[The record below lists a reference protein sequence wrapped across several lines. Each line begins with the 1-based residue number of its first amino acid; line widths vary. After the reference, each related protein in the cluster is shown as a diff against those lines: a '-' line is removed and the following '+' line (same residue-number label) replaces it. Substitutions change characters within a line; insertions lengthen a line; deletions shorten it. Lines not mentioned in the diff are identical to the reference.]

1 MLQVDA
7 RDGTGGGDGDQ
18 AEGPQLVNDAQE
30 QDRLAARGL
39 DVTVPNVARIYD
51 FILGGKDNF
60 DADRAAAAQL
70 LAVIPGGS
78 APARMNRA
86 FLGRVVY
93 FLAAERGIR
102 QFLDIGSGLPTA
114 SNVHEIAQAADPD
127 ARVVYVDSDPVVVL
141 HAQAILEDRA
151 KGVAAVRG
159 DLRDPAGITATPAV
173 RELIDFSQ
181 PVAVLLFAVLHFVP
195 DADDPRALLARFGDV
210 MAPGSALALSHI
222 TDENI
227 DEEAARAG
235 RAVYQNASAPIVP
248 RSRAQIEGLFDGLD
262 LLPPGVTDISHW
274 PEHDP
279 GGAALHFYGG
289 VAVKPSA
296 LPNRYLATLYNDA
309 RLWVMSPR
317 PAPDL
322 DLRRDQVI
330 RAARDLAESD
340 GWPAVTMRRLAGDL
354 GVTQPVVYSVFDGR
368 QALIDAV
375 ALNGFSDLAAA
386 LEAADASPMARMRA
400 YLDFAAA
407 RPRVYEAM
415 FSLPSELAFA
425 TEDTPDPLRRAF
437 RGIRDAFPAGDE
449 TQAEVAWSAMHGLAT
464 LQASGRLRPSH
475 TQARLDLVDRLLTEQ
490 EAR

>member
-1 MLQVDA
+1 M
-7 RDGTGGGDGDQ
+7 
-18 AEGPQLVNDAQE
+18 NDAQE

-51 FILGGKDNF
+51 YILGGKDNF
-60 DADRAAAAQL
+60 DADRAAAAQI

-78 APARMNRA
+78 GPARMNRA
-86 FLGRVVY
+86 FLGRVVH

-159 DLRDPAGITATPAV
+159 DLRDPDGIIASPAV

-181 PVAVLLFAVLHFVP
+181 PVAVLLFAVLHFVQ
-195 DADDPRALLARFGDV
+195 DADDPRALLARFADV

-235 RAVYQNASAPIVP
+235 RAVYQSASAPIMP

-262 LLPPGVTDISHW
+262 LLPPGVVGISHW
-274 PEHDP
+274 PGPDP

-289 VAVKPSA
+289 VAVKPAA
-296 LPNRYLATLYNDA
+296 LPAT
-309 RLWVMSPR
+309 PR
-317 PAPDL
+317 G
-322 DLRRDQVI
+322 QH
-330 RAARDLAESD
+330 
-340 GWPAVTMRRLAGDL
+340 
-354 GVTQPVVYSVFDGR
+354 GVTQPVR
-368 QALIDAV
+368 
-375 ALNGFSDLAAA
+375 DLAMA
-386 LEAADASPMARMRA
+386 LEAVDASPMARMITISGSLGRHRRRSA
-400 YLDFAAA
+400 WPSIASCSESGRSSRTSCLRSGRRRRSWPPIAA
-407 RPRVYEAM
+407 P
-415 FSLPSELAFA
+415 
-425 TEDTPDPLRRAF
+425 RRAWAP
-437 RGIRDAFPAGDE
+437 RRSRTRPCRCRQIKRE
-449 TQAEVAWSAMHGLAT
+449 TGGPPQTVGS
-464 LQASGRLRPSH
+464 
-475 TQARLDLVDRLLTEQ
+475 
-490 EAR
+490 

>member
-1 MLQVDA
+1 MLHVDA
-7 RDGTGGGDGDQ
+7 LHKRGGGDGDQ
-18 AEGPQLVNDAQE
+18 AGGRQLVNDAQE

-60 DADRAAAAQL
+60 DADRAAAAQI

-78 APARMNRA
+78 GPARMNRA
-86 FLGRVVY
+86 FLGRVVH

-159 DLRDPAGITATPAV
+159 DLRDPAGIIASPAV

-195 DADDPRALLARFGDV
+195 DADDPRGLLARFGDV

-262 LLPPGVTDISHW
+262 LLPPGVTGISHW
-274 PEHDP
+274 PGPDP

-289 VAVKPSA
+289 VAVKPPA
-296 LPNRYLATLYNDA
+296 LPAHDHGGFL
-309 RLWVMSPR
+309 
-317 PAPDL
+317 
-322 DLRRDQVI
+322 
-330 RAARDLAESD
+330 
-340 GWPAVTMRRLAGDL
+340 PAVLSSN
-354 GVTQPVVYSVFDGR
+354 V
-368 QALIDAV
+368 I
-375 ALNGFSDLAAA
+375 
-386 LEAADASPMARMRA
+386 
-400 YLDFAAA
+400 
-407 RPRVYEAM
+407 
-415 FSLPSELAFA
+415 
-425 TEDTPDPLRRAF
+425 
-437 RGIRDAFPAGDE
+437 
-449 TQAEVAWSAMHGLAT
+449 
-464 LQASGRLRPSH
+464 
-475 TQARLDLVDRLLTEQ
+475 
-490 EAR
+490 